1 MRTQQQRQ
9 AIIDTFSEPVCFENV
24 VSNDYRIL
32 LKTEFSRRQDKI
44 HKNTGPVTV
53 NIDLTEPL
61 YAPLMELVTKL
72 VGDVSVTA
80 AFFFYTD
87 KPHVIHNDDTFELPK
102 VFKGITIPLEYDGQ
116 TRYPYLCF
124 FHQYYLEGPAKFFN
138 GGVDFPEHYNKHV
151 TDYSEVQGLS
161 DKGIPDIVRTN
172 FISHLK
178 PKWLEGLTFDR
189 ALPWKPGNAL
199 VFDSVRL
206 HCASN
211 FLQQGIK
218 SKLGISIFTK
228 LNDDAADVQ

>member
-1 MRTQQQRQ
+1 MRTQQERQ
-9 AIIDTFSEPVCFENV
+9 AITDTFSDPVSFENV

-32 LKTEFSRRQDKI
+32 LRAEFSRRQDKI
-44 HKNTGPVTV
+44 YKNTGPVTI
-53 NIDLTEPL
+53 NIDLEEPQYL
-61 YAPLMELVTKL
+61 PLKELVNRL
-72 VGDVSVTA
+72 VGDVGITA

-87 KPHVIHNDDTFELPK
+87 KPHIIHNDDTYELPQ
-102 VFKGITIPLEYDGQ
+102 VFKGITIPLEYIGG
-116 TRYPYLCF
+116 TSYPSLCF
-124 FHQYYLEGPAKFFN
+124 FHQYYLEGPGKFFN

-151 TDYSEVQGLS
+151 TEYSQVQGLS
-161 DKGIPDIVRTN
+161 DQGIPEFVRLKYL
-172 FISHLK
+172 SHLK
-178 PKWLEGLTFDR
+178 TQWLEGLTFDR

-228 LNDDAADVQ
+228 LNDGATSVI

>member
-1 MRTQQQRQ
+1 MRSQQEKQ
-9 AIIDTFSEPVCFENV
+9 AIVSTFSEPVSFENV
-24 VSNDYRIL
+24 V
-32 LKTEFSRRQDKI
+32 TEENRNFLIAEFKNGQDKI
-44 HKNTGPVTV
+44 FKNTGPITI
-53 NIDLTEPL
+53 NIDLNDHKYVAL
-61 YAPLMELVTKL
+61 KELIHKL
-72 VGDVSVTA
+72 VGDVDITA

-87 KPHVIHNDDTFELPK
+87 RPHIIHNDDTYELPK
-102 VFKGITIPLEYDGQ
+102 VFKGITIPLEYDGK
-116 TRYPYLCF
+116 TRPPYLCF

-151 TDYSEVQGLS
+151 TDYREVQGLS

-178 PKWLEGLTFDR
+178 SEWLEGLTFDR

>member
-1 MRTQQQRQ
+1 MRTEEEKQS
-9 AIIDTFSEPVCFENV
+9 IIDTFSEPVSFENV

-32 LKTEFSRRQDKI
+32 LRAEFSRRQDKI
-44 HKNTGPVTV
+44 YKNTGPVTI
-53 NIDLTEPL
+53 NIDLDKPQYQPL
-61 YAPLMELVTKL
+61 KELVHNL
-72 VGDVSVTA
+72 VGDVGITA

-87 KPHVIHNDDTFELPK
+87 KPHIIHNDDTYELPK
-102 VFKGITIPLEYDGQ
+102 VFKGITIPLEYHGGSS
-116 TRYPYLCF
+116 YPSLCF
-124 FHQYYLEGPAKFFN
+124 FHQYYLEGPAKFFK
-138 GGVDFPEHYNKHV
+138 GGIDFPEHYNKHV
-151 TDYSEVQGLS
+151 TEYSQVQELS
-161 DKGIPDIVRTN
+161 DKGIPEFVRLKYL
-172 FISHLK
+172 SHLK

-228 LNDDAADVQ
+228 LNDDATSVK

>member
-1 MRTQQQRQ
+1 MRTQQERQ
-9 AIIDTFSEPVCFENV
+9 AIINTFSEPVSFENI

-32 LKTEFSRRQDKI
+32 LRAEFSRRQDKI
-44 HKNTGPVTV
+44 YKNTGPVTI
-53 NIDLTEPL
+53 NIDLDEPQYL
-61 YAPLMELVTKL
+61 PLKELVHRL
-72 VGDVSVTA
+72 VGDVGITA

-87 KPHVIHNDDTFELPK
+87 KPHVIHNDDTYELPQ
-102 VFKGITIPLEYDGQ
+102 VYKGITIPLEYEGN

-124 FHQYYLEGPAKFFN
+124 FHQYYLEGPAKFFK
-138 GGVDFPEHYNKHV
+138 GGVDFPEHYNKHII
-151 TDYSEVQGLS
+151 DYSEVQGLS
-161 DKGIPDIVRTN
+161 EKGIPDIVRSN
-172 FISHLK
+172 FMSHLK
-178 PKWLEGLTFDR
+178 PQWLEGLTFDR

-228 LNDDAADVQ
+228 LNDGATSVI